1 MADRQRKV
9 MRAIPLHQYIVVVIH
24 KINSPCFI
32 IRHDEPRFNII
43 RKRWQRFTIITSDP
57 KLTPLL

>member
-1 MADRQRKV
+1 